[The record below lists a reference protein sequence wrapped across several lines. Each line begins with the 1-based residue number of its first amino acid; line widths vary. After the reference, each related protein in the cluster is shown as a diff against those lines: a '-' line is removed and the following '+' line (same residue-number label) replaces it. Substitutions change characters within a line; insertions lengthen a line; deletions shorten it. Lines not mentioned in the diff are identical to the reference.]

1 MNVSQVTTSEGEIIR
16 LPTLTK
22 LEARKR
28 RYQRLMARRKPGSNR
43 RAKARHLAHKTARK
57 IANVRADWQHQVAHD
72 LSTQAGTVVV
82 EDLNTKG
89 MSAKGGSRKRGLG
102 GEILATG
109 WRGLRDKLSYK
120 VARLVTVPA
129 AYTGQRCHQCGHIAA
144 DPRESRILSMNR
156 PTQARFACVSCGH
169 EANADMN
176 AALTRRVRPY
186 ILAKNGFSG
195 SGIGATGRGSERQR
209 KSALETFSL
218 ETLVSRQKVPVT
230 DAMGVA

>member
-1 MNVSQVTTSEGEIIR
+1 MNVSQVMTSEGEIIR

-28 RYQRLMARRKPGSNR
+28 RYQRMMARRKPGSNR

-120 VARLVTVPA
+120 VVRLVTVPA
-129 AYTGQRCHQCGHIAA
+129 AYTSQRCHQCGHIAA
-144 DPRESRILSMNR
+144 DPRESSILSMNR

-176 AALTRRVRPY
+176 AALN

-209 KSALETFSL
+209 KSALEAFSL
-218 ETLVSRQKVPVT
+218 ETSVSRQKVPVT
-230 DAMGVA
+230 DATGVA